1 MAELWTEFNNV
12 TSLRAE
18 ALGEPG
24 QRTFRILVDG
34 GASTAVIWLE
44 KEQLFQLA
52 LAMHRLVATLPEG
65 QSDQSERVEE
75 GSATLPSQLE
85 FKLGKL
91 ALGHDPASEN
101 FVIDAHDV
109 ESDEDAPPVLRVRG
123 DRSQIESFAEEAI
136 KVCAAGR
143 PMCPLCGG
151 PIDRTGHPCPR
162 TNGHAPLDL
171 KNV

>member
-1 MAELWTEFNNV
+1 MAELSTEFDNV

-18 ALGEPG
+18 AIGGPG

-52 LAMHRLVATLPEG
+52 LAVHRLVATLPQG
-65 QSDQSERVEE
+65 QSDQSEQVEE
-75 GSATLPSQLE
+75 GSATFPSQLE

-91 ALGHDPASEN
+91 ALGHDAASEK
-101 FVIDAHDV
+101 FVIEAHDM
-109 ESDEDAPPVLRVRG
+109 ESDEDAPPVLRVWG
-123 DRSQIESFAEEAI
+123 DRSQIEAFAEEALE
-136 KVCAAGR
+136 VCAAGR
-143 PMCPLCGG
+143 AICPMCDG
-151 PIDRTGHPCPR
+151 PIDSTGHLCPR